1 MIDRGRET
9 GLLYVISGPSGVG
22 KDTIL
27 GEFLPNAENCSLS
40 ISATTRPPRLGE
52 KHGRE
57 YYFINREEFARRVA
71 AGEMLEYTEYN
82 GNYYGTPRKEVEEQL
97 NRGKDVILEL
107 EVDGGLQVKRL
118 DPKAVLVFVV
128 APSIPELERRL
139 RARGTESEAAIQAR
153 MNIARFE
160 ISKAHEYDYVI
171 INDDLSRCVSRL
183 KDVISAAHW
192 AAKNMR
198 NFIEEVIGNA

>member
-1 MIDRGRET
+1 MIERGRET

-27 GEFLPNAENCSLS
+27 GEFLPGTENCALS
-40 ISATTRPPRLGE
+40 ISATTRAPRPGE
-52 KHGRE
+52 EHGRE
-57 YYFINREEFARRVA
+57 YYFITREEFESRIK
-71 AGEMLEYTEYN
+71 AGEMLEHTEYN
-82 GNYYGTPRKEVEEQL
+82 GNYYGTPKKEVEEQL
-97 NRGKDVILEL
+97 KRGKDVILEL

-128 APSIPELERRL
+128 APSVPELERRL

-153 MNIARFE
+153 MDIARFE

-171 INDDLSRCVSRL
+171 INDDLGRCVSRL
-183 KDVISAAHW
+183 RDVVSAAHW